1 MKTSI
6 LIHEVNYLVEQCLAS
21 ENRPNAA
28 RRLLAASNLIR
39 SQWELVNMLGDR
51 DESKRLLTQ
60 MERLVLR
67 ASELLD
73 MTGPQ
78 YQRLK
83 ENCRWADKVT
93 RDSSRRPNSGRRKKR
108 CGSTES
114 NPIARSNA
122 A

>member
-1 MKTSI
+1 MKTT
-6 LIHEVNYLVEQCLAS
+6 LIQEVNYLVECCLAS
-21 ENRPNAA
+21 ENKTNAA

-39 SQWELVNMLGDR
+39 SQWELLNMLDDR
-51 DESKRLLTQ
+51 KESKKILGL
-60 MERLVLR
+60 MGRLVLR
-67 ASELLD
+67 AGELLD
-73 MTGPQ
+73 ETQ
-78 YQRLK
+78 YQMLK

-93 RDSSRRPNSGRRKKR
+93 RDSSRPNSGRRKKR